1 MVRNT
6 KRWNWEPKKIFEM
19 RVNMREAMETE
30 LKRLK
35 EKFYGDKGE
44 SAVERDCQR
53 PVRVISTGEERPDE
67 VEGEVFRIYG
77 LNFCKARY

>member
-6 KRWNWEPKKIFEM
+6 KRWNWEPKKTFEM
-19 RVNMREAMETE
+19 RVKMGEAMETE

-35 EKFYGDKGE
+35 EKYYGDEGE
-44 SAVERDCQR
+44 STVERDCQR
-53 PVRVISTGEERPDE
+53 PVRVLSTGEERLDE

-77 LNFCKARY
+77 SDFCKARY